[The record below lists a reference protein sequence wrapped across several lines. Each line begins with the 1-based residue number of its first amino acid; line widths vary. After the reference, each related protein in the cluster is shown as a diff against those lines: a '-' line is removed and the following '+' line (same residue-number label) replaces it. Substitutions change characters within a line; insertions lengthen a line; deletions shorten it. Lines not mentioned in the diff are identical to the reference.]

1 MLRSAAVGAHGRGSS
16 VRLLTCGLML
26 VLAALS
32 SSADAQAP
40 SPSVLDDLL
49 PELAAKVTSA
59 LPAGAEVNVTVDGG
73 ADGGDARTLRAR
85 IATFLAARGFRIGDG
100 TTGIASVAI
109 GCGRN
114 LREHVC
120 VAQIHSDGRD
130 QIATVTRRLTASAS
144 MVTNVSLAL
153 ELRPLVS
160 QQMQILDV
168 AVFDERLVVL
178 DVAAITVVERKDD
191 TWRRVRSRPL
201 PVSPAWPRDAR
212 ARIRVDGDRV
222 DLFLPSLTCRG
233 RTDSLELT
241 CSEGQQAWPIGVE
254 NRGLERG
261 RNYFKTLEGAMF
273 YNAAPLGAAVND
285 DAIALTASC
294 APGMYVAAVSPT
306 GRDTGDL
313 LQLSRVA
320 DGRLVHA
327 ASPLHLPGVLTALW
341 AQPNQASAV
350 VVTHDIP
357 AGRYDAFQTTISC
370 SR

>member
-1 MLRSAAVGAHGRGSS
+1 
-16 VRLLTCGLML
+16 ML

-85 IATFLAARGFRIGDG
+85 IATFLAARGFRIADG

-160 QQMQILDV
+160 QQTQILDV

-201 PVSPAWPRDAR
+201 PVSP
-212 ARIRVDGDRV
+212 G
-222 DLFLPSLTCRG
+222 
-233 RTDSLELT
+233 
-241 CSEGQQAWPIGVE
+241 
-254 NRGLERG
+254 
-261 RNYFKTLEGAMF
+261 
-273 YNAAPLGAAVND
+273 
-285 DAIALTASC
+285 
-294 APGMYVAAVSPT
+294 VAA
-306 GRDTGDL
+306 
-313 LQLSRVA
+313 
-320 DGRLVHA
+320 
-327 ASPLHLPGVLTALW
+327 
-341 AQPNQASAV
+341 
-350 VVTHDIP
+350 
-357 AGRYDAFQTTISC
+357 
-370 SR
+370 